1 MAGEQPLNLWTEF
14 NNRKLAA
21 ERAKYDWNGNP
32 IVPANDTT
40 ITVKVADAST
50 GPTAGSFTTNQSSA
64 GTITIPAAISAP
76 SGGSATPGVM
86 SAADKEKLDSLQVY
100 TVTDSGTNGNILVN
114 GTSEIDVY
122 THPTDGPSG
131 TTASTPVSAGDTT
144 NQTPAF
150 GGTFKVTSETVDFRG
165 HTTTLAEH
173 TVTIPSSIAVAS
185 TSGSGGSNGLMSATD
200 KEKLDSVEAGAQAN
214 VKPDWNAAS
223 GSAAEI
229 LNKPTIPTVNDTT
242 ITIAYGNSSDTF
254 TTNAGTPKTITI
266 PTAATSSGT
275 STGGL
280 MSSTD
285 KANLDWLASV
295 TPSSGTHEATP
306 SNTVVTQSEMAAA
319 LADFGGFEVVSGD
332 ASTGE
337 PVLPSGE
344 SPSTK
349 MIYLVKDT
357 TVVGSD
363 KYNEWI
369 WVQPEGS
376 AGSYELIGDT
386 TMDLT
391 GYAQIPSGASQNHVV
406 LFGNTDELVDSG
418 KVISDLENT
427 ITGITVNSVAQTPVN
442 KVVDIA
448 VPIAETSTT
457 PVMDGTASVG
467 SATTFSKSD
476 HVHPSDTSKQ
486 DVLVFNTAYDED
498 NNKVA
503 TMTDVSNATSGKAD
517 KVTGATAGNLA
528 SLDSNGNLT
537 DSNVAASSVIQ
548 GVKLAGAGSA
558 LTPTSGVVTIPNAIS
573 TGTSGAT
580 NGLMTAAQSLMLDQ
594 INSWTWTY
602 AEFTSSGMG
611 TEYTSTFPF
620 TVS

>member
-1 MAGEQPLNLWTEF
+1 MWTEF

-21 ERAKYDWNGNP
+21 ERAKNDWNGNP
-32 IVPANDTT
+32 IVPANDAT

-64 GTITIPAAISAP
+64 GTITIPAAVSAP

-86 SAADKEKLDSLQVY
+86 SAADKEKLDGIS
-100 TVTDSGTNGNILVN
+100 TGANRVTANATKWGFIDIDGQET
-114 GTSEIDVY
+114 EIY
-122 THPTDGPSG
+122 RHPDAGPAS
-131 TTASTPVSAGDTT
+131 TTAVGDTA
-144 NQTPAF
+144 NQTPGF
-150 GGTFKVTSETVDFRG
+150 GGTFKVTSETVNTDG
-165 HTTTLAEH
+165 HTTTVAEH
-173 TVTIPSSIAVAS
+173 TVTIPSSIAAAS
-185 TSGSGGSNGLMSATD
+185 TGGSGGSNGLMTATD
-200 KEKLDSVEAGAQAN
+200 KEKLDGIETGAQAN

-229 LNKPTIPTVNDTT
+229 LNKPTIPTVNDAT

-254 TTNAGTPKTITI
+254 TTNAGTSKTITI

-295 TPSSGTHEATP
+295 TPSSGTHEATT

-332 ASTGE
+332 ASGE
-337 PVLPSGE
+337 PDIPSGSE
-344 SPSTK
+344 STK
-349 MIYLVKDT
+349 IIYLVKDN

-363 KYNEWI
+363 KYKEWI
-369 WVQPEGS
+369 WSQPEDS
-376 AGSYELIGDT
+376 AGSWELIGDT
-386 TMDLT
+386 SLNLA
-391 GYAQIPSGASQNHVV
+391 GYAKKPSGASQNHVV

-442 KVVDIA
+442 KVVNIA
-448 VPIAETSTT
+448 VPVAETSTT

-467 SATTFSKSD
+467 SATTFSRSD

-486 DVLVFNTAYDED
+486 DVLTFNTAYDPSS
-498 NNKVA
+498 NKAA
-503 TMTDVSNATSGKAD
+503 TMTDVTNATSGKAD
-517 KVTGATAGNLA
+517 KVTGATSGHLAG
-528 SLDSNGNLT
+528 LDSNGNLT
-537 DSNVAASSVIQ
+537 DSGVAASSVIQ
-548 GVKLAGAGSA
+548 GVKLAGAGSE
-558 LTPTSGVVTIPNAIS
+558 LTPASGVVTIPNAIS

-594 INSWTWTY
+594 ISAWTWTY
-602 AEFTSSGMG
+602 APFTDSGMG
-611 TEYTSTFPF
+611 TEQTSTFPF

>member
-1 MAGEQPLNLWTEF
+1 MAGEPINLWTEF

-21 ERAKYDWNGNP
+21 ERAKNDWNGNP
-32 IVPANDTT
+32 IVPANDAT

-64 GTITIPAAISAP
+64 GTITIPAAVSAP

-86 SAADKEKLDSLQVY
+86 SAADKEKLDSLQVF
-100 TVTDSGTNGNILVN
+100 TVTDSSTNGNILVN
-114 GTSEIDVY
+114 GVDDIDVY

-150 GGTFKVTSETVDFRG
+150 GGIFKVTSETVDFRG
-165 HTTTLAEH
+165 HTTNLAEH

-185 TSGSGGSNGLMSATD
+185 TSGSGGSNGLMTATD
-200 KEKLDSVEAGAQAN
+200 KEKLDGIETGAQAN

-223 GSAAEI
+223 GTAAEI
-229 LNKPTIPTVNDTT
+229 LNKPTIPMVNDAT

-285 KANLDWLASV
+285 KANLDWLVSV
-295 TPSSGTHEATP
+295 TPSSGTHEATTT
-306 SNTVVTQSEMAAA
+306 NTVVTQSEMTAA
-319 LADFGGFEVVSGD
+319 LANFGGFEVITNTAGVD
-332 ASTGE
+332 HH
-337 PVLPSGE
+337 PDVPN
-344 SPSTK
+344 PSTK
-349 MIYLVKDT
+349 IIYLVKDT
-357 TVVGSD
+357 SAPGAD

-369 WVQPEGS
+369 WSQPEGS
-376 AGSYELIGDT
+376 AGSWELIGDT
-386 TMDLT
+386 SMDLT
-391 GYAQIPSGASQNHVV
+391 GYAQVPSGASQNHVV

-448 VPIAETSTT
+448 VPVAETSTT

-467 SATTFSKSD
+467 SATTFSRSD

-486 DVLVFNTAYDED
+486 DVLTFNTAYDKN
-498 NNKVA
+498 NNKAA
-503 TMTDVSNATSGKAD
+503 TMTDVTNATSGKAD
-517 KVTGATAGNLA
+517 KVANPTDGHLA

-537 DSNVAASSVIQ
+537 DSGVAASSVIQ
-548 GVKLAGAGSA
+548 GVKLAGAGSE
-558 LTPTSGVVTIPNAIS
+558 LTPSSAGVVTIPNAIS

-594 INSWTWTY
+594 ISAWTWTY
-602 AEFTSSGMG
+602 APFTDSGMG
-611 TEYTSTFPF
+611 TEQTSTFPF

>member
-1 MAGEQPLNLWTEF
+1 MWTEF

-21 ERAKYDWNGNP
+21 ERAKNDWNGNP
-32 IVPANDTT
+32 IEPANDAT

-64 GTITIPAAISAP
+64 GTITIPAAVSAP
-76 SGGSATPGVM
+76 NGGSATPGVM
-86 SAADKEKLDSLQVY
+86 SAADKEKLDSLQVF

-114 GTSEIDVY
+114 GVTDIDVY

-131 TTASTPVSAGDTT
+131 TTASTPVSAGDTA

-173 TVTIPSSIAVAS
+173 TVTIPSSIAAAS
-185 TSGSGGSNGLMSATD
+185 TSGSGGSNGLMTATD
-200 KEKLDSVEAGAQAN
+200 KEKLDGIETGAQAN

-229 LNKPTIPTVNDTT
+229 LNKPTIPTVNDAT

-295 TPSSGTHEATP
+295 TPSSGTHEATTT
-306 SNTVVTQSEMAAA
+306 NTVVTQSEMTAA
-319 LADFGGFEVVSGD
+319 LADFGGFEVITNTAGADHHPDVQN
-332 ASTGE
+332 
-337 PVLPSGE
+337 
-344 SPSTK
+344 PSTK
-349 MIYLVKDT
+349 IIYLVKDN

-369 WVQPEGS
+369 WIHPEGS
-376 AGSYELIGDT
+376 AGSWELIGDT
-386 TMDLT
+386 SMDLT
-391 GYAQIPSGASQNHVV
+391 GYAQVPSGASQNHVV

-448 VPIAETSTT
+448 VPVAETSTT

-467 SATTFSKSD
+467 SATTFSRSD

-486 DVLVFNTAYDED
+486 DVLTFNTAYDPSS
-498 NNKVA
+498 NKAA
-503 TMTDVSNATSGKAD
+503 TMTDVTNATSGKAD
-517 KVTGATAGNLA
+517 KVTSATSGHLAG
-528 SLDSNGNLT
+528 LDSNGNLT
-537 DSNVAASSVIQ
+537 DSGVAASSVIQ
-548 GVKLAGAGSA
+548 GVKLAGAGSE
-558 LTPTSGVVTIPNAIS
+558 LTPSSAGVVTIPNAIS

-580 NGLMTAAQSLMLDQ
+580 NGLMTAAQSLMLEQ
-594 INSWTWTY
+594 ISAWTWTY
-602 AEFTSSGMG
+602 APFTDSGMG
-611 TEYTSTFPF
+611 TEQTSTFPF
-620 TVS
+620 AVSQS

>member
-1 MAGEQPLNLWTEF
+1 MWTEF

-21 ERAKYDWNGNP
+21 ERAKNDWNGNL
-32 IVPANDTT
+32 IVPANDAT

-64 GTITIPAAISAP
+64 GTITIPAAVSAP
-76 SGGSATPGVM
+76 NGGSATPGVM
-86 SAADKEKLDSLQVY
+86 SAADKEKLDSLQVF
-100 TVTDSGTNGNILVN
+100 TVTDSSTNGNILVN
-114 GTSEIDVY
+114 GVDDIDVY

-173 TVTIPSSIAVAS
+173 TVTIPSSIAAAS
-185 TSGSGGSNGLMSATD
+185 TSGSGGSNGLMTATD
-200 KEKLDSVEAGAQAN
+200 KEKLDGIETGAQVN

-229 LNKPTIPTVNDTT
+229 LNKPTIPAVNDAT

-295 TPSSGTHEATP
+295 TPSSGTHEATTT
-306 SNTVVTQSEMAAA
+306 NTVVTQSEMAAA

-332 ASTGE
+332 ASGE
-337 PVLPSGE
+337 PDIPSGSE
-344 SPSTK
+344 STK
-349 MIYLVKDT
+349 IIYLVKDN

-363 KYNEWI
+363 KYKEWI
-369 WVQPEGS
+369 WSQPEGS
-376 AGSYELIGDT
+376 AGSWELIGDT
-386 TMDLT
+386 SMDLT
-391 GYAQIPSGASQNHVV
+391 GYAQVPSGASQNHVV

-448 VPIAETSTT
+448 VPVAETSTT

-467 SATTFSKSD
+467 SATTFSRSD

-486 DVLVFNTAYDED
+486 NVLTFNTAYDPSS
-498 NNKVA
+498 NKAA
-503 TMTDVSNATSGKAD
+503 TMTDVTNATSGKAD
-517 KVTGATAGNLA
+517 KVTSATSGHLA

-537 DSNVAASSVIQ
+537 DSGVAASSVIQ
-548 GVKLAGAGSA
+548 GVKLAGAGSG
-558 LTPTSGVVTIPNAIS
+558 LTPDAAGVVTIPNAIS

-594 INSWTWTY
+594 ISAWTWTY
-602 AEFTSSGMG
+602 AQFTDSGMG
-611 TEYTSTFPF
+611 TEQTSTFPF
-620 TVS
+620 AVS